1 MTTETVKESWNG
13 FAITGFVL
21 SLTFTPLA
29 FIFSPLALSQ
39 LKKDPNQRG
48 KGLAQAGLIIAII
61 HASLVFLM
69 LLVVGMGL

>member
-1 MTTETVKESWNG
+1 MTTETTVESWNG

-39 LKKDPNQRG
+39 LKKDPSQRG
-48 KGLAQAGLIIAII
+48 KGLAQAGLIIATI

-69 LLVVGMGL
+69 FVVIGMSV

>member
-39 LKKDPNQRG
+39 LKKDPSQRG
-48 KGLAQAGLIIAII
+48 KGLAQAGLIIATI
-61 HASLVFLM
+61 HAAIIFVMLMAFSLSV
-69 LLVVGMGL
+69 